1 MLPNIKMPNCTITL
15 FTKNNPMATT
25 KELMDFIT
33 FLDNRGL
40 LTLTPEKHDYEKA
53 IWEFEKTMKPK
64 DVAINK

>member
-1 MLPNIKMPNCTITL
+1 
-15 FTKNNPMATT
+15 MAT

-53 IWEFEKTMKPK
+53 IWEYEKTIKPT
-64 DVAINK
+64 INKPEPNNHIHIGGCI